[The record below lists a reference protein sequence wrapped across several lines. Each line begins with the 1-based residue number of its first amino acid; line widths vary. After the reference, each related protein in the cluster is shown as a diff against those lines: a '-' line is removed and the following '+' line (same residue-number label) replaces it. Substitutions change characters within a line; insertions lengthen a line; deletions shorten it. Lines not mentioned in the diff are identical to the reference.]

1 MLHNIRLLAQ
11 NNNSAPL
18 DLAGNGWFTGFI
30 TIDNAGRCF
39 NETFPIIVRNSIIV
53 FLGIIVLAAI
63 VMVAYIGLR
72 FITTGGVI
80 EKIQDAFQG
89 FRNIF
94 LGFFLSF
101 LFGIIILIIVNY
113 YIGVNS
119 FDCANDIN
127 LITNIFA

>member
-1 MLHNIRLLAQ
+1 MLHNIRLLVQ
-11 NNNSAPL
+11 NDAPL
-18 DLAGNGWFTGFI
+18 DLAGNEWFTGFI
-30 TIDNAGRCF
+30 TIANAGTCF
-39 NETFPIIVRNSIIV
+39 NETFPILVRNSIIV

-101 LFGIIILIIVNY
+101 LFGILILIILNY

-119 FDCANDIN
+119 FECANDIN
-127 LITNIFA
+127 LITNISA